1 MFYNSTLWCKTI
13 FPYLCLSSF
22 AFAKP
27 QEEAPERDD
36 DCETA
41 GGSNE
46 DSGED
51 SASEDGKGPDAPDSQ
66 PPFEEPPQQATR
78 TPEKVSTPLDII
90 EIKDTPCKVEIEENT
105 SPNNDGLGVEETE
118 GLPVQDVQE
127 VVQQMSDM
135 NLGGP
140 ESFEETQVEVPD
152 QGWKEDQAVDPE
164 WREKRMKK
172 LKQELD
178 AARKRMTSMTFV
190 WLSYASFVVS

>member
-1 MFYNSTLWCKTI
+1 MFYNSHCD
-13 FPYLCLSSF
+13 
-22 AFAKP
+22 AKP
-27 QEEAPERDD
+27 FSPTYACQALHSPNRRRKCQNAMMIARPPVDQMRTVGRTLLLRMGKDQTHQTPSHLLKSPPNKQHAPQRR
-36 DCETA
+36 
-41 GGSNE
+41 
-46 DSGED
+46 
-51 SASEDGKGPDAPDSQ
+51 
-66 PPFEEPPQQATR
+66 F
-78 TPEKVSTPLDII
+78 STPLDII

-105 SPNNDGLGVEETE
+105 SPNDDGLGVEETE

-190 WLSYASFVVS
+190 